1 MKKSVNIAVGVVIAA
16 GALITAGA
24 WYTGTRLEGVLG
36 DAVQQGNQQ
45 LQAALVGHEGNAS
58 VELLSLDRHFFT
70 STAHYK
76 LTFQEPK
83 LNDGLPI
90 ELLFV
95 DNIEHGP
102 FPWSHLKTL
111 NLVPV
116 MAASNMALEKNVFS
130 EKWFA
135 MTNGQS
141 PLTGQFSMGYDR
153 AAKGRVEF
161 LPFQFDDHDG
171 SLKFSGFTLNASGTG
186 DGEKLEANGV
196 LGSLEVTATSEQ
208 GPVHFLLKD
217 VTFNTGGT
225 KGKSGFYLGH
235 SDAKFASV
243 TFQAPNQP
251 PVVLKDFVN
260 TSLLQEVEGNLNAQV
275 TYDIANISFAG
286 KDIGSSQMLWK
297 FANFDIASTKN
308 LMQFYQN
315 KMQPQVQAAAA
326 AGQTYTPHL
335 SAADQALVQA
345 EVGKLLAAKPHIE
358 LEKLSLKTA
367 NGESQ
372 FSLSMDLSNPTSH
385 DQPGSELLKQLVTS
399 LDAKLVLSKPMIKD
413 LATLQAQSAGA
424 TDPAA
429 IAQNAQGTAD
439 SVGGMATMFQLGKVD
454 GDNVVSSL
462 HYANDVVDFNG
473 EKMSAQQFAAA
484 MMGKFGMLT
493 RGQQ

>member
-1 MKKSVNIAVGVVIAA
+1 MKKSVNIAVGVVIVA

-36 DAVQQGNQQ
+36 DAVEQGNQQ
-45 LQAALVGHEGNAS
+45 LQAAFVGHEGSAN
-58 VELLSLDRHFFT
+58 VELLSLQRHFFT

-76 LTFQEPK
+76 LTFQNPK
-83 LNDGLPI
+83 FNEGRPV
-90 ELLFV
+90 ELLFE
-95 DNIEHGP
+95 DDIEHGP
-102 FPWSHLKTL
+102 FPWSRVKSL

-116 MAASNMALEKNVFS
+116 MAASNMAIEKNVFS

-135 MTNGQS
+135 MTNGQP

-153 AAKGRVEF
+153 AAQGRVEL
-161 LPFQFDDHDG
+161 LPFEFNDQTG
-171 SLKFSGFTLNASGTG
+171 SLKFSGLTLNASGTG
-186 DGEKLEANGV
+186 DGEKMQANAV
-196 LGSLEVTATSEQ
+196 LGSLDVTAASEQ
-208 GPVHFLLKD
+208 GPVHLLLKD

-235 SDAKFASV
+235 GDAKAASV

-251 PVVLKDFVN
+251 PIALKDFVN

-275 TYDIANISFAG
+275 TYDISNISVDG

-308 LMQFYQN
+308 LLQFYQQ
-315 KMQPQVQAAAA
+315 KIQPQAQAAAA
-326 AGQTYTPHL
+326 TGQTYTPHL
-335 SAADQALVQA
+335 SPADQAMVQA

-367 NGESQ
+367 SGESR
-372 FSLSMDLSNPTSH
+372 FNLSMDLGNPTSL
-385 DQPGSELLKQLVTS
+385 DQPGAALLKQLLTN
-399 LDAKLVLSKPMIKD
+399 LDAKLVLSKPMIRD
-413 LATLQAQSAGA
+413 LATLQATSAGL

-429 IAQNAQGTAD
+429 IARNAQDAAD
-439 SVGGMATMFQLGKVD
+439 SVGGMAIMFQLGKVE
-454 GDNVVSSL
+454 GDNITSTL

-484 MMGKFGMLT
+484 MMGKFVMVT
-493 RGQQ
+493 RGQ